1 MSDMSAIRDNQAQSR
16 FELEVDGHT
25 AIASYVRSGDVML
38 FTHTE
43 TPPAL
48 RNRGI
53 GEKLVLGALK
63 QARAEGLKAR
73 PMCSFV
79 RFVVSKHPEFNDL
92 LA

>member
-1 MSDMSAIRDNQAQSR
+1 VNDLSAVRDNPAQSR
-16 FELEVDGHT
+16 FELEADGHM
-25 AIASYVRSGDVML
+25 AIASYVRSGDVMM

-53 GEKLVLGALK
+53 GEKLVLGALE
-63 QARAEGLKAR
+63 QVRAQGLKAR
-73 PMCSFV
+73 PLCSFV